1 MHSLLSSLHLGTEAS
16 PSACSGRPEPPAE
29 GTVPPALGA
38 GAAGLAPEAAGRCWA
53 WPCSQGPGWSRPAPA
68 VQGRRRTRQ
77 RQVKCSGVPALLLLP
92 SLLFQP
98 GPIAG
103 SLTACAAFSQSP
115 GARGKVGTGSA
126 RLVIVRSAFWLSK
139 LQIRERLHGVSD
151 NMF

>member
-1 MHSLLSSLHLGTEAS
+1 MLGLALLSGSRLVPPRSRSAGEEAHTAEAGKVLWGPGS
-16 PSACSGRPEPPAE
+16 PS
-29 GTVPPALGA
+29 
-38 GAAGLAPEAAGRCWA
+38 
-53 WPCSQGPGWSRPAPA
+53 
-68 VQGRRRTRQ
+68 
-77 RQVKCSGVPALLLLP
+77 LLLP

-103 SLTACAAFSQSP
+103 SLTACGAFSQSP